1 MPQQP
6 LSWVALLLFSVVQ
19 RASSG
24 PAAAPP
30 ASRARPCFLGRSSR
44 RLFFGRCCR
53 IGKQA
58 RPWHEPAG
66 GSWLVAGGRLSVALS
81 RGAQE
86 RRCCG
91 TEPMQTMQ
99 AMHAPDRPVWTRAGP
114 LRAPPWRRRRTSAAH
129 TAGES
134 FPHGLSGGGAL
145 DRRRI
150 QSPAR
155 CPQKPARTFPAS
167 ARLCPWRTARR
178 RLKRGSAGRSTGLM
192 HGCVHTHDACTLLP
206 SSANSS
212 SRKEGPFQ
220 LPRPDVGL
228 RCHCSG
234 VAAAAAGP
242 EKCHRPRQCPAD
254 PTMATQARKRTSLGP
269 IFRRDSPLGLRSPCL
284 HWQWHLRFTSS
295 PSLSLAGFW
304 CLLLCVCALLR
315 RFLCHPICSA
325 SWHRSD

>member
-1 MPQQP
+1 MSRFLCPASSPLLPQQP

-99 AMHAPDRPVWTRAGP
+99 CTLQTDPSGPVRALSVP
-114 LRAPPWRRRRTSAAH
+114 LR
-129 TAGES
+129 
-134 FPHGLSGGGAL
+134 GGGDGHPLLTQLVRA
-145 DRRRI
+145 
-150 QSPAR
+150 SP
-155 CPQKPARTFPAS
+155 
-167 ARLCPWRTARR
+167 TACQEAERWI
-178 RLKRGSAGRSTGLM
+178 GA
-192 HGCVHTHDACTLLP
+192 A
-206 SSANSS
+206 S
-212 SRKEGPFQ
+212 SR
-220 LPRPDVGL
+220 RPDVRKSRLERSRRL
-228 RCHCSG
+228 RVCVRG
-234 VAAAAAGP
+234 G
-242 EKCHRPRQCPAD
+242 
-254 PTMATQARKRTSLGP
+254 
-269 IFRRDSPLGLRSPCL
+269 RRD
-284 HWQWHLRFTSS
+284 
-295 PSLSLAGFW
+295 AG
-304 CLLLCVCALLR
+304 
-315 RFLCHPICSA
+315 
-325 SWHRSD
+325 